1 MKEEI
6 LFIFITHK
14 KEKLKEKSWQQ
25 MDKNTLWLINV
36 ISWVSPPCWENAVS
50 ISPTLHKQNTQ
61 YKY

>member
-36 ISWVSPPCWENAVS
+36 IS
-50 ISPTLHKQNTQ
+50 
-61 YKY
+61 